1 MRPLFIFKPDKIFFQ
16 QPKAKHSFLRIKS
29 SAFFDRTRKP
39 EFPIFPDPEIE
50 EQPMSRRSAWLI
62 GVGVGAVALGGAV
75 YLLWRYTEEEEDERS
90 GVGAR
95 YLLSYCLSSTFDL
108 GL

>member
-1 MRPLFIFKPDKIFFQ
+1 
-16 QPKAKHSFLRIKS
+16 
-29 SAFFDRTRKP
+29 
-39 EFPIFPDPEIE
+39 
-50 EQPMSRRSAWLI
+50 MSRRSAWLI